1 MKTWDLNPFSVST
14 KADFV
19 AEYLGLSLCD
29 NVNTVSGYL
38 FYIGSNFNNVSSDC
52 N

>member
-19 AEYLGLSLCD
+19 AEYLGLSLC
-29 NVNTVSGYL
+29 VIMLIQFLVTS
-38 FYIGSNFNNVSSDC
+38 FT
-52 N
+52 